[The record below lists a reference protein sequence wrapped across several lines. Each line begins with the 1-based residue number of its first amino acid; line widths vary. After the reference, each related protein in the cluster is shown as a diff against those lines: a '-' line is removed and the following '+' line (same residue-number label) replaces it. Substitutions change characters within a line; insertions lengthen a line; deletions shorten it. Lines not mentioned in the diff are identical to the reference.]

1 MKHKRVWSD
10 EQRQAAAQRAR
21 ARFTK
26 KPTAVV
32 ERTAEEST
40 ALAIEGQK
48 IHEHSM
54 ASAAFIDR
62 TPTTVTRDPE
72 VQAILNTMTGER
84 KAKLERI
91 QAKNL
96 AALAQT
102 KEGREALERMQ
113 ARHNGTSEAPHAEVV
128 ENVTEPAHFIPEP
141 PKTILREVPMKVPF
155 RFTGSVS
162 GLCVSEL
169 GPCQCGEAKL
179 KWHPVCLKVRV

>member
-10 EQRQAAAQRAR
+10 EQRQAAAERAR

-48 IHEHSM
+48 IHE
-54 ASAAFIDR
+54 ASIKSAGFIDR

-72 VQAILNTMTGER
+72 VQAVLDTMTPER
-84 KAKLERI
+84 KAKLEMI

-96 AALAQT
+96 AAFAQT
-102 KEGREALERMQ
+102 KEGREALERMH

-128 ENVTEPAHFIPEP
+128 ENVTEPAHFIPE
-141 PKTILREVPMKVPF
+141 ILREVPMKVPF
-155 RFTGSVS
+155 RLTGSVS